1 MFILVLHHTPI
12 YRECVFST
20 FYFKKVKRGK
30 LYWLQPHKIALK
42 INHKGTMKMG
52 IKGKNDRMVVL
63 ACEDCKERNYT
74 TVKNKKNTKD
84 RLELSKYC
92 PTCKKHTTHKET
104 K

>member
-1 MFILVLHHTPI
+1 
-12 YRECVFST
+12 
-20 FYFKKVKRGK
+20 
-30 LYWLQPHKIALK
+30 
-42 INHKGTMKMG
+42 MG

-84 RLELSKYC
+84 RMEISKYC

-104 K
+104 KQPNFRQSGALAELVTSKTLE